1 MLWRANTA
9 ALLTMDDH
17 CRRAAFYAHRYM
29 PLSLSPKQ
37 ILEQAIDVG
46 LMSDE
51 DDFPKVAQDYAMQM
65 CVDNVIDSSEQ
76 NLLALAE
83 HIAGL
88 AEMITW
94 MARTSGPWERPEPRR
109 IGKGTLW
116 TSGAFLSAD
125 EAKLR
130 HLVCVDRWDAMREM
144 ELRTSWQVAGECAAY
159 QVPMD
164 IIVFVIGSMRK
175 GRWSNPFTTG
185 WRHPV
190 AKVLRFKKRDG
201 EAFGATWERVW
212 RETDRADRDEWID
225 SMTEDGALA
234 ECVHALTVDVPD
246 RTEET
251 VSLSVAKLERIA
263 AQELP
268 EPQPSRCFDRLRPCP
283 FRSCCPQGKTPDEVG
298 FSTSPEWRDRD

>member
-1 MLWRANTA
+1 MQATTPTTLAS
-9 ALLTMDDH
+9 DDF
-17 CRRAAFYAHRYM
+17 CRRLVYYESRYEPLALTPKEILINAIQYGLTSDAEDYARAANDRAM
-29 PLSLSPKQ
+29 DLCTST
-37 ILEQAIDVG
+37 AIDTPE
-46 LMSDE
+46 LD
-51 DDFPKVAQDYAMQM
+51 
-65 CVDNVIDSSEQ
+65 
-76 NLLALAE
+76 LLALAE

-94 MARTSGPWERPEPRR
+94 MARTSGPWQRPEPRR
-109 IGKGTLW
+109 IGKGILW
-116 TSGAFLSAD
+116 TSGAYLSAD

-164 IIVFVIGSMRK
+164 IIVFMIGSMRK

-190 AKVLRFKKRDG
+190 AKVLRFRKRDG
-201 EAFGATWERVW
+201 EAFGANWTKVW
-212 RETDRADRDEWID
+212 RETDEADRDEWID

-246 RTEET
+246 RAEET